1 MNYLP
6 FIISMLAGLSTLL
19 GSAFIY
25 IKKDKEKIIKYSLAF
40 ASGVM
45 LSMSI
50 IDLLPESIKLLNETL
65 TKNTAY
71 IYLLLITIIT
81 LFVFSIIDKII
92 NTNEND
98 LYRVGV
104 LSMLAIIIHN
114 IPEGI
119 ITFLTAKINIK
130 LGIKIAI
137 AITLHNIPEGISIA
151 VPIYYGTKSKKKAI
165 SMTLISAIS
174 EPFGALLAYI
184 FLKNE
189 ITNKTLGIILGIIAA
204 IMSKISII
212 ELLPKSLSYKEKKK
226 TIVFFILGLI
236 TMYFSIYLMK

>member
-6 FIISMLAGLSTLL
+6 FIISMLAGLSTLF
-19 GSAFIY
+19 GAASIY
-25 IKKDKEKIIKYSLAF
+25 IKKDKEIIIKYSLAF

-65 TKNTAY
+65 KKNTAY

-81 LFVFSIIDKII
+81 LFASSITDKMIK
-92 NTNEND
+92 TNEND

-130 LGIKIAI
+130 LGIKIAL

-165 SMTLISAIS
+165 LMTLISAIS

-189 ITNKTLGIILGIIAA
+189 ITNKTLGIILGIIAV

-236 TMYFSIYLMK
+236 TMYLSIYLMR